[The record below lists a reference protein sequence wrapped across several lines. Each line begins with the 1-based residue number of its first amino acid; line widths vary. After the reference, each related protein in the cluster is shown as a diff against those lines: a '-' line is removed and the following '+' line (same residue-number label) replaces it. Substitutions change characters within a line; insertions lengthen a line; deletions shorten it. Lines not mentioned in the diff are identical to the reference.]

1 MSFAERFR
9 ICEPLSDWRDKD
21 STRLS
26 CLRYRESNNLPI
38 IVAPCWSSFPLT
50 AQTEI
55 QFLTCIDCEKPFAF
69 SEDEQRFYQ
78 QRGFRVPVR
87 CLDCRAARRAE
98 RNADLIRNTEP
109 ETSWTE
115 TLGHY
120 GGATNNNR
128 NGSNRRPNGS
138 GGYPAVC
145 AQCGKDT
152 VVPFEPRSGRPVYC
166 RDCFMASKRAR

>member
-1 MSFAERFR
+1 M
-9 ICEPLSDWRDKD
+9 PLG
-21 STRLS
+21 
-26 CLRYRESNNLPI
+26 
-38 IVAPCWSSFPLT
+38 SSSALT

-55 QFLTCIDCEKPFAF
+55 RLLTCIDCQKPFAF
-69 SEDEQRFYQ
+69 SEDEQRFYH
-78 QRGFRVPVR
+78 QRGFRIPVR

-98 RNADLIRNTEP
+98 RNAELIRNTEP

-120 GGATNNNR
+120 GGSTNNSR
-128 NGSNRRPNGS
+128 NGANGRRNGG

-152 VVPFEPRSGRPVYC
+152 IVPFEPRSGRPLYC
-166 RDCFMASKRAR
+166 RDCFTANKRAK